1 MAIFKHFLLLI
12 WVDTIN
18 AYLKKTKHK
27 VFFSKEIYMKYTV
40 KMAWHLE
47 FTPTKTNQLKSS
59 DGGAC
64 L

>member
-12 WVDTIN
+12 RMDTIN
-18 AYLKKTKHK
+18 AYLKKKK
-27 VFFSKEIYMKYTV
+27 KKSFSVKKSTWKYTV

-59 DGGAC
+59 DGSAC